1 VSAVDRRPA
10 TGELPEHAVMTAM
23 MYVALRDLKA
33 RGVRI
38 ARVRTHSVFDP
49 TGA

>member
-1 VSAVDRRPA
+1 
-10 TGELPEHAVMTAM
+10 MTAM
-23 MYVALRDLKA
+23 MYVALRDLKE

-38 ARVRTHSVFDP
+38 ARARTNVAVFNP